1 MNYNP
6 LLPEVKANLYAHYA
20 HLREHAPVYWVESLQ
35 AWAVSRYVDVV
46 YVLKNP
52 QLFSS
57 SAFFDQLL
65 GEFNPVPEIPSM
77 ITSDPPAHTRLRKLA
92 NKGFMPSM
100 IRNLTSRVSAI
111 ATELI
116 ERIRVQREF
125 DFTRDF
131 SAVFPVLVIA
141 EMLGV
146 ERERRADFKR
156 WADDIISAANRA
168 TASAEDRQRIRQSVN
183 EVRMYF
189 EETIAHRRQEP
200 GDDIISAFVRAEEEN
215 QALTAL
221 EVLSLSILLLLGGSE
236 TTTNLLGSTIVTF
249 LEQPDDLAKVRRDP
263 SLIPQLIEESLR
275 YHSPVQAL
283 FRQTTQPVEIAGTT
297 IPANAAVMPL
307 LASANRDARK
317 FPDPGRFDLTRN
329 TDGHVAFGHG
339 VHFCLGAPL
348 ARLEAKVALETLLQQ
363 LPSIRATA
371 QPVTW
376 LDSFFVRGP
385 KTLPLTLIE
394 AP

>member
-1 MNYNP
+1 MHYNP

-20 HLREHAPVYWVESLQ
+20 YLREHAPVYWVESLQ
-35 AWAVSRYVDVV
+35 AWAVSRYEDVV

-52 QLFSS
+52 RLFSS

-65 GEFNPVPEIPSM
+65 GEFNPVPEIPWM

-100 IRNLTSRVSAI
+100 IRNLAPRVGAI
-111 ATELI
+111 TMELI
-116 ERIRVQREF
+116 ERIRGGHEF
-125 DFTRDF
+125 DFVRDF

-146 ERERRADFKR
+146 EPGRRGDFKH
-156 WADDIISAANRA
+156 WADDVVSASNRA
-168 TASAEDRQRIRQSVN
+168 TATDEARQRIRQSVN
-183 EVRMYF
+183 ELRAYF
-189 EETIAHRRQEP
+189 EETIARRRQEP
-200 GDDIISAFVRAEEEN
+200 GDDIISAFIRAEEEN
-215 QALTAL
+215 NALTAT

-236 TTTNLLGSTIVTF
+236 TTTNLLGSIMVT
-249 LEQPDDLAKVRRDP
+249 LLGQPHDFAKVRRDP

-275 YHSPVQAL
+275 YHSPIQAL
-283 FRQTTQPVEIAGTT
+283 FRKTTRAVEVAGTT
-297 IPANAAVMPL
+297 IPADATVMPL

-317 FPDPGRFDLTRN
+317 FPDPERFDLTRN
-329 TDGHVAFGHG
+329 ADGHVAFGQG

-348 ARLEAKVALETLLQQ
+348 ARLEAKVAVEALLHHLSPVRAKEQQ
-363 LPSIRATA
+363 
-371 QPVTW
+371 VTW

-385 KTLPLTLIE
+385 KTLPLVF
-394 AP
+394 AAAS

>member
-1 MNYNP
+1 MDYNP
-6 LLPEVKANLYAHYA
+6 NLPEVRANLYAHYA
-20 HLREHAPVYWVESLQ
+20 YLREHAPVYWVESLQ
-35 AWAVSRYVDVV
+35 AWAVSRYADVV

-100 IRNLTSRVSAI
+100 IRNLAPRVGTI
-111 ATELI
+111 AMELI
-116 ERIRVQREF
+116 EGIRGKREF
-125 DFTRDF
+125 DFTHDF

-146 ERERRADFKR
+146 EPERRADFKR

-168 TASAEDRQRIRQSVN
+168 TATEEVRQHIRQSVN
-183 EVRMYF
+183 EIRVYF
-189 EETIAHRRQEP
+189 AETIAHRRQAP
-200 GDDIISAFVRAEEEN
+200 GDDIISAFVRAEEEHH
-215 QALTAL
+215 ALTAT

-236 TTTNLLGSTIVTF
+236 TTTNLLGNTMVT
-249 LEQPDDLAKVRRDP
+249 LLRQPDDLAKVQRDQ
-263 SLIPQLIEESLR
+263 SLIPQLVEESLR
-275 YHSPVQAL
+275 YHSPVQTL
-283 FRQTTQPVEIAGTT
+283 FRQTTQAVEIAGTT
-297 IPANAAVMPL
+297 IPANATIMPL

-317 FPDPGRFDLTRN
+317 FPEPERFDLTRN
-329 TDGHVAFGHG
+329 TDGHVALGHG

-348 ARLEAKVALETLLQQ
+348 ARLEAKVALEALLHQ
-363 LPSIRATA
+363 LPSVRATA

-376 LDSFFVRGP
+376 IDSFFVRGP
-385 KTLPLTLIE
+385 KTLPLALT
-394 AP
+394 AA